1 MFKNINPHSFI
12 ALIAL
17 LFMSNYGVFAQK
29 DSLGSSWSNGAIRF
43 ENAERVD
50 SLEKKMRGK
59 NEMRGYRV
67 QIFLGDYADAKNV
80 RAKFLASGLK
90 MQAYIVQNT
99 PDYVVRV
106 GDFRTSLEAQKHFV
120 ELKKMYPSA
129 LLVVDRIEPP
139 RFYK

>member
-1 MFKNINPHSFI
+1 MFKNFNIPFILVIFVLLSF
-12 ALIAL
+12 
-17 LFMSNYGVFAQK
+17 FGTDSFAQK
-29 DSLGSSWSNGAIRF
+29 DTSTATSSWGKITF
-43 ENAERVD
+43 INAEKLD

-67 QIFLGDYADAKNV
+67 QIFLGSYADAKNM
-80 RAKFLASGLK
+80 RAKFLASGMK

-106 GDFRTSLEAQKHFV
+106 GDFRTSLEAQKHFI

>member
-1 MFKNINPHSFI
+1 MFKIFKTFH
-12 ALIAL
+12 LIVIL
-17 LFMSNYGVFAQK
+17 VLFSAISTKSFAQK
-29 DSLGSSWSNGAIRF
+29 DSSMLNLPLGKITF
-43 ENAERVD
+43 EHAEKLD

-59 NEMRGYRV
+59 NEMRGYRI
-67 QIFLGDYADAKNV
+67 QIFLGSYADAKNM

-106 GDFRTSLEAQKHFV
+106 GDFRTSLEAQKHFI

>member
-43 ENAERVD
+43 ENADRID

-106 GDFRTSLEAQKHFV
+106 GDFRTSLEAQKHFI

>member
-1 MFKNINPHSFI
+1 MFKKST
-12 ALIAL
+12 
-17 LFMSNYGVFAQK
+17 VFAPVFFLLLV
-29 DSLGSSWSNGAIRF
+29 SASSALPAQQDTTVLNTIPGLITF

-50 SLEKKMRGK
+50 SLEKKLRGK

-67 QIFLGDYADAKNV
+67 QIFLGSYADAKNM
-80 RAKFLASGLK
+80 RAKFLASGMK

-106 GDFRTSLEAQKHFV
+106 GDFRTALEAQKHFA
-120 ELKKMYPSA
+120 ELKKIYPSA
-129 LLVVDRIEPP
+129 LLVTDRIEPP

>member
-67 QIFLGDYADAKNV
+67 QIFLGNYADAKNV

-106 GDFRTSLEAQKHFV
+106 GDFRTSLEAQKHFI